1 MAYYYPSTRRRSY
14 YGYRRRTYGRLYY
27 GRTRTAKRRAN
38 GEARA
43 ARQQRDSATVTIS
56 RLTTVSVPVPAAA
69 SSGTAFIQHWDS
81 LRQST
86 YFNNYAPMYDQI
98 KIDKIRIK
106 LNGTNAGATTDSI
119 SPTVVMAFD
128 RNGLDTS
135 QLGEDGISL
144 TTGAT
149 GISTYSSAQTKQ
161 WSVGNSFVMYQT
173 IYPSTIMEKGQYIPT
188 STLTTTSST
197 SNPCYPVTDPQ
208 MPFKPISLVG
218 VSTNGITT
226 LANATYIFS
235 AEIEYTVT
243 FRGMRKPSLSYS
255 TFSLRDPLVVTSLS
269 HDPNNT
275 GVMYEGSDYTDPVE
289 SFTIGTTVQIP
300 GMSAIAVSSLVL
312 ETDPITGEQHLFF
325 RNVLGIN
332 RSLNS
337 TSFSVTQTEV
347 NQVIASF
354 RAFYDYIQDIDAD
367 DVAIWANIDD
377 VGIIGTSYETNAA
390 SSATS
395 VARTQAWTFFEA
407 ARAAYINYLKT
418 HPDVNRSEGE
428 YGDTRVIAPL
438 SQTITENGTYSIPA
452 TTDVAGYAPVDIT
465 VNVSSGGG
473 SATLPPAQMV
483 ILTHMYQNR
492 TDTGT
497 PIPFVGDWAIT
508 TGVSRAFTL
517 YAHSIL
523 FVDETDKYNSD
534 YHELTVY
541 INNSATDMTY
551 QFAGEYNDSVV
562 AYNFVNYRNSVDSTV
577 WWGTA
582 SGPVICNDLSVLGLQ
597 NVNILKVATNNFCFY
612 SSE

>member
-208 MPFKPISLVG
+208 MPFKPITLVG

-255 TFSLRDPLVVTSLS
+255 SFSLRDPLVVTSLS

-275 GVMYEGSDYTDPVE
+275 GMIYDQSEIE
-289 SFTIGTTVQIP
+289 SATQEVTLA
-300 GMSAIAVSSLVL
+300 S
-312 ETDPITGEQHLFF
+312 PITVPGGQVLVGTSLILEQDASSGSSHLYFLN
-325 RNVLGIN
+325 RMMVN
-332 RSLNS
+332 RSLN
-337 TSFSVTQTEV
+337 
-347 NQVIASF
+347 
-354 RAFYDYIQDIDAD
+354 
-367 DVAIWANIDD
+367 
-377 VGIIGTSYETNAA
+377 
-390 SSATS
+390 ATS
-395 VARTQAWTFFEA
+395 VSVNNADINNALVSYFAYLNYEADDLLDDIAMWLNINDVGVVGSTYETSSANNSNVTVRTQLWTTSELARTY
-407 ARAAYINYLKT
+407 YINYLKT
-418 HPDVNRSEGE
+418 HPLVNISDGE
-428 YGDTRVIAPL
+428 YGDTRVIEPL

-465 VNVSSGGG
+465 VNVPSGGG

-483 ILTHMYQNR
+483 TLTHMYQNR

-508 TGVSRAFTL
+508 TGVSRALTV

-523 FVDETDKYNSD
+523 FVDEADKYNSD

-541 INNSATDMTY
+541 INNSPTDMTY

-562 AYNFVNYRNSVDSTV
+562 AYNFVNYPSSTDSTV

-582 SGPVICNDLSVLGLQ
+582 SGPVICNDLSVFGLQ
-597 NVNILKVATNNFCFY
+597 NVNILKVATHNFCFY